1 MDGLDLLKQ
10 HWNRNDSFPKLNKME
25 LQQMIHRRS
34 SSIIKWIFVISI
46 LELSVGVGLAF
57 LLPIEEKQ
65 TSSFEQYTSL
75 LLGIIF
81 RATIFF
87 FIYIFFKH
95 YRKIRNNTNTRTLL
109 ETILKTRQA
118 VDHYI
123 KFNIY
128 FVIAYTVWS
137 GLQHIVKAFD
147 HKSIGEGILVT
158 LLVIIVSTPIIL
170 ITTYLMKHYYRI
182 LYRRLIHKLHD
193 NYEELIRIEG

>member
-1 MDGLDLLKQ
+1 
-10 HWNRNDSFPKLNKME
+10 ME

-118 VDHYI
+118 VDYYI

-128 FVIAYTVWS
+128 FVIGYTLWS
-137 GLQHIVKAFD
+137 GLQHIIRAFA